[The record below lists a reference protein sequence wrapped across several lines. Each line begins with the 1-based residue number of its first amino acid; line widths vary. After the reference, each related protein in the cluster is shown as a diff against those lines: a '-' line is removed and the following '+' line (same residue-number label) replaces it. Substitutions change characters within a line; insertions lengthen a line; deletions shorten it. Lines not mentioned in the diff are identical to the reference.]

1 MTPDINSLFDKFFP
15 REPIEPYVDEAKK
28 LITIERKLDI
38 IIAMC
43 ERIEKWLDPQ
53 FDEEGNVIK

>member
-1 MTPDINSLFDKFFP
+1 MSRLQEYIDSFFP
-15 REPIEPYVDEAKK
+15 REEIEPYPDPMKK

-38 IIAMC
+38 ILAKC
-43 ERIEKWLDPQ
+43 ERIEKWLDPK